1 MSADPQPTPTPAPT
15 PAQPPTVTFYQKN
28 ADDFMKAIDQVKT
41 IIARLQPLHP
51 LEADFVRSHLNVPQQ
66 FVDTAI
72 SIVEQNPELQALK
85 KLDPVKGR
93 DVLQFNQAFRPAFD
107 KVIAVAE
114 ALKDTMDSGYADT
127 AAESL
132 QFYAILK
139 PMARDAG
146 SADLVVHVNNLKRD
160 LGRRGRPK
168 KTDNAEPAPAP
179 PEPTTTQPQEGKTKA
194 AKSA

>member
-1 MSADPQPTPTPAPT
+1 MSADPQPTPTPT
-15 PAQPPTVTFYQKN
+15 PEQPPTVTFYQKN
-28 ADDFMKAIDQVKT
+28 ADDFMKALDQVKT

-51 LEADFVRSHLNVPQQ
+51 LEADFVRSHLNVPAQ

-72 SIVEQNPELQALK
+72 SIVEQSPDLQALK
-85 KLDPVKGR
+85 KMDPVKAR
-93 DVLQFNQAFRPAFD
+93 DVLQFNQAFRPAYD
-107 KVIAVAE
+107 RVIAVAD
-114 ALKDTMDSGYADT
+114 ALKDTMDTGFAEA

-146 SADLVVHVNNLKRD
+146 SAELVVHVNNLKRD

-168 KTDNAEPAPAP
+168 KTEKAEPTPAP
-179 PEPTTTQPQEGKTKA
+179 TTPGTAPQQDGKTTEGG
-194 AKSA
+194 KSA